1 MKTSTR
7 ILTLTA
13 VAILAGYS
21 TWTTVRLWQLEDR
34 LDQLNRLQSERP
46 GPLAPA
52 HVDYVFSDSFIK
64 YSGEQ
69 GMVEVERALEV
80 SRRNPVF
87 ERTPARE
94 AEEFDLESLWEWRP
108 EARPPGNGI

>member
-1 MKTSTR
+1 
-7 ILTLTA
+7 

-21 TWTTVRLWQLEDR
+21 TWTSIRIWQLEDR
-34 LDQLNRLQSERP
+34 LDQLNRLHSERS
-46 GPLAPA
+46 ARPA
-52 HVDYVFSDSFIK
+52 HSRIHYDFSDSFIE
-64 YSGEQ
+64 YFEEQ
-69 GMVEVERALEV
+69 GMAEVERALEV

>member
-1 MKTSTR
+1 M
-7 ILTLTA
+7 A
-13 VAILAGYS
+13 
-21 TWTTVRLWQLEDR
+21 
-34 LDQLNRLQSERP
+34 
-46 GPLAPA
+46 
-52 HVDYVFSDSFIK
+52 
-64 YSGEQ
+64 
-69 GMVEVERALEV
+69 EVERALEV